1 MSLRAIKRKSWL
13 VLLEA
18 AALMRG
24 EQAEEAAEEAAEEV
38 DMLWLRVVNMWIL
51 RPDGLLPCSKT
62 PRQDGHRADDD
73 VLLLLTV

>member
-24 EQAEEAAEEAAEEV
+24 EQAEEAAEEV

-62 PRQDGHRADDD
+62 PRQDGHRADED